1 MSQRHSAAFDRAVR
15 IELLRTKAAM
25 QRQSIAI
32 HARGL
37 GHDADP
43 RRQLTHW
50 LSSGKAGPLG
60 QGLGLMSR
68 YPFLLSTF
76 STAFANRRWG
86 RALSVAATIG
96 AVWWFATR
104 ASGEDRRR

>member
-76 STAFANRRWG
+76 STAFANRAG
-86 RALSVAATIG
+86 PSVKRG
-96 AVWWFATR
+96 GNDWSGLVVCD
-104 ASGEDRRR
+104 ASVG